1 MTNYRSKKRE
11 AGNYEVVSS
20 DGTVVATIVLT
31 GRPGVDNY
39 PWDYAIV
46 DERAADHG
54 RMFGVTDTKAAA
66 LDKIRTMLAAADN
79 EVAA

>member
-39 PWDYAIV
+39 PWDYSIM
-46 DERAADHG
+46 DERAAKYG